1 MSGRNQSL
9 MRTRCP
15 ACDTIFRVTSEQ
27 LRMKAGKVRCG
38 QCQHVF
44 NAFDYLLP
52 DQSTDETALI
62 KAPPATT
69 SQPVTQPVTQP
80 RGAISAPPA
89 STPIQASGQTGA
101 TTAAAATTTS
111 EAASVT
117 TAASDTTVHA
127 TTAAE
132 EPAEY
137 PTADFSAIDHSDAIP
152 AEPPSNEAAVPAEEE
167 TPTESTEAARAAG
180 LVAARS
186 WDETRDYN
194 RWANGPLATDGAAR
208 FDNEPP
214 HASRWPFVLVA
225 SALSLLL
232 LGQALWHFRSEL
244 VMQMPSLSA
253 LYSALAV
260 DVPLPRESAQ
270 VSIESSDLQSDN
282 ARGLFVLNA
291 TLKNRAAYD
300 QAWPA
305 LELTLTDVNDRV
317 VSRRVIQPAEYLP
330 AKPLSP
336 AFPGQSDTTVKLWVE
351 ARNIGA
357 AGYRLYIFYP

>member
-52 DQSTDETALI
+52 DQSTDERALI
-62 KAPPATT
+62 KAAPPATT

-101 TTAAAATTTS
+101 TTAAAATTTR
-111 EAASVT
+111 EAASIT
-117 TAASDTTVHA
+117 TAA
-127 TTAAE
+127 
-132 EPAEY
+132 
-137 PTADFSAIDHSDAIP
+137 SDAIP

-253 LYSALAV
+253 LFSALAV

-330 AKPLSP
+330 AKTLSP

>member
-52 DQSTDETALI
+52 DRSTDEAALI
-62 KAPPATT
+62 KTPTTPPAPAATSSQGAPVAPPAN
-69 SQPVTQPVTQP
+69 VTGLPEQ
-80 RGAISAPPA
+80 
-89 STPIQASGQTGA
+89 
-101 TTAAAATTTS
+101 
-111 EAASVT
+111 
-117 TAASDTTVHA
+117 
-127 TTAAE
+127 TAAE
-132 EPAEY
+132 DSADFAI
-137 PTADFSAIDHSDAIP
+137 ADFSSP
-152 AEPPSNEAAVPAEEE
+152 ETGQTPPVVETAALSEEKIADDE
-167 TPTESTEAARAAG
+167 TPAQSTEAARAAG
-180 LVAARS
+180 LIAARS

-194 RWANGPLATDGAAR
+194 RWANGPLATDGSAR
-208 FDNEPP
+208 FDSEPP
-214 HASRWPFVLVA
+214 HASRWPFVLAA

-232 LGQALWHFRSEL
+232 LVQALWHFRSEL
-244 VMQMPSLSA
+244 VMQTPSISA

-260 DVPLPRESAQ
+260 NVPLPQESSL

-291 TLKNRAAYD
+291 LLKNRAAYD

-330 AKPLSP
+330 TKSLTP
-336 AFPGQSDTTVKLWVE
+336 AFPSQSETAVKLWVE

-357 AGYRLYIFYP
+357 AGYRLYIFYH